1 VRGPRVG
8 FTGSR
13 EYPRPD
19 LVENFVGALANKYP
33 DCVVISGG
41 RGAVDETAEKTGD
54 RAGVEVVS
62 FRPVKLSE
70 KKWTARLWTTMPGS
84 PESLYETQIDCGLWE
99 SFARAA
105 FARNGLIVK
114 SAERI
119 VGFWDLESRG
129 TADTLSKAR
138 GAGTPRIVYG
148 PDGLSLGDEAAI
160 DAAVHRVLG

>member
-1 VRGPRVG
+1 MRVG

-33 DCVVISGG
+33 EAVVISGG

-62 FRPVKLSE
+62 FRPVKVQGGY
-70 KKWTARLWTTMPGS
+70 TARLWTTYPGK
-84 PESLYETQIDCGLWE
+84 PESLYETQIDCGLE
-99 SFARAA
+99 TTFARAC

-114 SAERI
+114 SAQRI

-138 GAGTPRIVYG
+138 GAGKPRVVYG
-148 PDGLSLGDEAAI
+148 PDGMSLGDEAAI
-160 DAAVHRVLG
+160 DAHVHRVLS